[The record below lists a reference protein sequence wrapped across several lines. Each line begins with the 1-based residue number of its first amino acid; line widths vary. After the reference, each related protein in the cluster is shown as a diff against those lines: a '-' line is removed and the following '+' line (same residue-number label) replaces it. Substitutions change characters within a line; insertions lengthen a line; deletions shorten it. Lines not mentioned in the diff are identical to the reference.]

1 MTWQPVSHRRL
12 LPVCQCMPVHANL
25 STSPLPSPVFWKKKK
40 GGKVGL
46 GLTLWCSRWF
56 GVAHKKRICL
66 ERDTGK
72 RARTG
77 DKDGLRQILGDR
89 ATCAP
94 HSSRAGEAALWRKG
108 VRLILA
114 RSTALVKV
122 ASLRYRSR
130 VRSSELRWA
139 RFSPSQSH
147 GRRGQSYP
155 NQSFSYGSSEHF
167 HEFRHMFRGNDRRG
181 LCRIWRGLR
190 SG

>member
-1 MTWQPVSHRRL
+1 MTWQPVSHCRL

-25 STSPLPSPVFWKKKK
+25 STSLLPSPVFWKEKKKKKEK

-56 GVAHKKRICL
+56 GVTHKKRICL
-66 ERDTGK
+66 ERDARK

-77 DKDGLRQILGDR
+77 DKEGLRQIRGRR
-89 ATCAP
+89 ATSAS
-94 HSSRAGEAALWRKG
+94 HLSRARKVALWRKG

-122 ASLRYRSR
+122 ASLRYRSH
-130 VRSSELRWA
+130 VCSSQLRRAW
-139 RFSPSQSH
+139 FSPSQSH

-155 NQSFSYGSSEHF
+155 NRSFSYCSIEYF
-167 HEFRHMFRGNDRRG
+167 HEFRHMFRGNDRKG
-181 LCRIWRGLR
+181 LCRM
-190 SG
+190 